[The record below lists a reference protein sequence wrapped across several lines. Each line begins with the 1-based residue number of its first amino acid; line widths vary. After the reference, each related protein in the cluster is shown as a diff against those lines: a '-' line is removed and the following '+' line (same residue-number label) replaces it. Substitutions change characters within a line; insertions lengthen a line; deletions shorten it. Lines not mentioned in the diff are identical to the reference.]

1 MLEDLRNRNQSTA
14 EEGQLGRVEAKA
26 VLWCPHSLWWEP
38 VSLVTGPCW
47 PVGAR
52 LARDWQLCHSHASP
66 LLMFPPCLQW
76 MRSLSRLVLGLP
88 LLRSLPRPSRTLCPW
103 ALPAG
108 VSDGQPLWTWEGA
121 AAGLPVKPH
130 PPGEPWITRMRGRGW
145 AVTCLEACSQPLL
158 PTRTLV
164 RHTHTVSRA
173 TSWSVSRSHASMAH
187 TFVRSSL
194 RAHTAFDVTCLLK
207 LSPIQMPSDPPPQVV
222 SIRSHPP
229 ALQSQHLLSSP
240 SMPPAS

>member
-76 MRSLSRLVLGLP
+76 MLSLSRLVLGLP

-130 PPGEPWITRMRGRGW
+130 PPWRAVDYQDEGEGLGCDMPGGLFPAPLAHTHPRTPYTHC
-145 AVTCLEACSQPLL
+145 VTCHLM
-158 PTRTLV
+158 
-164 RHTHTVSRA
+164 VS
-173 TSWSVSRSHASMAH
+173 
-187 TFVRSSL
+187 
-194 RAHTAFDVTCLLK
+194 
-207 LSPIQMPSDPPPQVV
+207 
-222 SIRSHPP
+222 
-229 ALQSQHLLSSP
+229 
-240 SMPPAS
+240 